1 MKNCTL
7 GQIAEYAGARLSR
20 PDLADQKARGVSIDT
35 RTLEEGEVFLPLIG
49 ERLDAHQ
56 FVNQAFEKGAL
67 ASFFDQDHTLPDT
80 DHPFL
85 LVEDTEKAFRRLALH
100 YRNSLK
106 AQVIGVTGSNG
117 KTTTKDILFSVLR
130 RHFCTN
136 KTIGNF
142 NNQIGVPRTLLDLE
156 EETAY
161 GIVEMGMSHFGE
173 IAMLSKLA
181 QPHIAIITNVGEA
194 HLEELGSREN
204 IARAKMEITEGL
216 GPDDLFIYNSDNEI
230 LQKEVES
237 RSLPCRIIRFGQN
250 DQADFKLKLFSS
262 NAGGSRFFVNGK
274 PWQINLLGSYQ
285 MYNAVVGIIVGQ
297 LLGLS
302 DEEIQKGLH
311 VEDRTKMRTELVN
324 CHGFDLLVDCY
335 NSSPQSLREALKTTA
350 LLNGYRKKIAILGD
364 MKELGERE
372 KAIHYEIG
380 QEIDP
385 SVFSDLIFYGP
396 LSKYMLQ
403 GAEKNFSSSRL
414 FWFSSKSDL
423 VNEMKNLIEPNTLVL
438 VKASRTMRLEEV
450 VESISTITTNRCV
463 KK

>member
-20 PDLADQKARGVSIDT
+20 PDLANQKARGVSIDT

-117 KTTTKDILFSVLR
+117 KTTTKDILYSVLR

-156 EETAY
+156 EETEYA
-161 GIVEMGMSHFGE
+161 IVEMGMSHFSE

-204 IARAKMEITEGL
+204 IARAKMEITEAL

-237 RSLPCRIIRFGQN
+237 RSLPCRMIRFGQN

-450 VESISTITTNRCV
+450 VESISTITTNRYV

>member
-56 FVNQAFEKGAL
+56 FVKQAFEKGAL

-85 LVEDTEKAFRRLALH
+85 LVEDTEKAFCRLALH

-117 KTTTKDILFSVLR
+117 KTTTKDILYSVLR

-156 EETAY
+156 EDTECA
-161 GIVEMGMSHFGE
+161 IVEMGMSHFGE

-204 IARAKMEITEGL
+204 IARAKMEITERL